1 MEVQVPIRLH
11 NKFEIEVRDAN
22 TDEILKEGY
31 AFNVILDKYFSR
43 LLSTDSPDNLRSISF
58 GTGTGTIDASRT
70 TMFTYSGNKT
80 ATTVETVR
88 TIESSYIKRTIALE
102 PEEYV
107 GYVFSE
113 VGFSNGS
120 TLTTHAMIKDSEGN
134 PITIEK
140 TDVNRIVFYATFYVT
155 LPPLILGQPAKWH
168 IAGSNE
174 LLTNL
179 LAGHGRTTIARKIKL
194 SGMRGAGN
202 ITPYQKV
209 DGSIPLTYGS
219 VSTTNAGNDPATREV
234 ISSTPRAGISSC
246 NGPINRIDW
255 EGVFAIDIP
264 HPGIWEEMFIEGVTL
279 GVGDGVITDFDFP
292 VPELIE
298 NSEKIYVNGIL
309 RTKGVDYSIDYIS
322 TNIPKCC
329 YNLIFDKPA
338 TNPYRPELGP
348 LYGSQQG
355 IEGFIRGSSSSVE
368 WIDESGI
375 STTIP
380 WSEYEMMIDAGE
392 SILPHS
398 IYLGGYN
405 NSDTFKLAPKLWGS
419 NDGVDWTQIFA
430 LTGIAS
436 DITVL
441 YSTYSTTAY
450 RYWKFGGYSTLGYN
464 RMFGHVRT
472 YFLSGRKMLRFN
484 APIAIDDVVTTDF
497 KTCIIPKTSNF
508 VLDINWRLKFDRG
521 I

>member
-1 MEVQVPIRLH
+1 MEVQVPIKLH
-11 NKFEIEVRDAN
+11 NKFEIEVRDAK

-31 AFNVILDKYFSR
+31 AFNVILDQYFSR
-43 LLSTDSPDNLRSISF
+43 LLSTDSPDNLKSISF

-88 TIESSYIKRTIALE
+88 TIESSYIKKTIALE

-107 GYVFSE
+107 GYIFSE

-140 TDVNRIVFYATFYVT
+140 TGVNRIVFYATFYIT
-155 LPPLILGQPAKWH
+155 LPPLILGQPAQWYT
-168 IAGSNE
+168 AGSNA

-179 LAGHGRTTIARKIKL
+179 LAGHGRTTIARTIRF
-194 SGMRGAGN
+194 SGMRGAVN
-202 ITPYQKV
+202 TTKYQR
-209 DGSIPLTYGS
+209 TYGS
-219 VSTTNAGNDPATREV
+219 VSTTNAGNSPATREV
-234 ISSTPRAGISSC
+234 ISNTPRASISSC
-246 NGPINRIDW
+246 NGPINLIAW
-255 EGVFAIDIP
+255 ENVFAIDIP
-264 HPGIWEEMFIEGVTL
+264 HPGIWEEMLIEGVTL

-292 VPELIE
+292 VPELVE

-309 RTKGVDYSIDYIS
+309 KTKGVDYSIDYVS
-322 TNIPKCC
+322 TNTPNSC
-329 YNLIFDKPA
+329 YNLLFDKPA
-338 TNPYRPELGP
+338 TNPHRPELGP
-348 LYGSQQG
+348 MYRVQQG
-355 IEGFIRGSSSSVE
+355 LDSIISASASSNIG
-368 WIDESGI
+368 WTDESGI
-375 STTIP
+375 NTAIP
-380 WSEYEMMIDAGE
+380 WSQYEMMIDAGE
-392 SILPHS
+392 PILPHS
-398 IYLGGYN
+398 IYLGGYS
-405 NSDTFKLAPKLWGS
+405 NSGYMLAPKLWGS
-419 NDGVDWTQIFA
+419 NDGVNWTQIFA
-430 LTGIAS
+430 LTGVSS

-441 YSTYSTTAY
+441 YTTYSTTAY
-450 RYWKFGGYSTLGYN
+450 RYWKFGGYSSLGYYD
-464 RMFGHVRT
+464 RMFGHNRT

-497 KTCIIPKTSNF
+497 KTSIIPKTSNF